1 MLKSSLNYHT
11 EFYPEDGPRM
21 QIFYKLLVRFIA
33 MGMFPLSTV
42 EQPQLVALI
51 NFLDPKIKMP
61 KTDEFVNN
69 ILPKYYNEAR
79 NRLIAELSEA
89 DAVARTTDMWTSRKI
104 DSFMTVTVHFVN
116 PGKVF
121 ISFFIINKYQEI
133 SI

>member
-21 QIFYKLLVRFIA
+21 KIFYKLLVRLIA
-33 MGMFPLSTV
+33 MGMFPLSMV

-61 KTDEFVNN
+61 KTDKFVNN

-89 DAVARTTDMWTSRKI
+89 DAVALTTDMWTSRKM

-116 PGKVF
+116 PGKGF
-121 ISFFIINKYQEI
+121 YRFFVLNEI
-133 SI
+133 KKRN